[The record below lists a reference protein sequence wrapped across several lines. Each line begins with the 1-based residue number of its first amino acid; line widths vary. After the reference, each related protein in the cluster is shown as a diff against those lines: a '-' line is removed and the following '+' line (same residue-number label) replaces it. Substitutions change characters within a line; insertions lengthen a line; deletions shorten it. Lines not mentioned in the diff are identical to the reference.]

1 MNAFSSLGLALCL
14 ASVTAAADDAPQSAW
29 SGASELGYLFTSGN
43 TDTSNLNGK
52 FNVKHEGQRWDK
64 ALKLTARS
72 SKEDGETS
80 KEKYSG
86 ELQLDRN
93 FSKRSYLASVLKQER
108 DRFSGFEYQTTAA
121 IGYGYRIFTQD
132 ELKWHIEAGPGYRRD
147 KIKDSDLVD
156 EEWIGRLASKLTW
169 GIAPTVQLIQEISA
183 EPGQD
188 NSVYESETSLKST
201 VIGTL
206 ATKISYSVSYTDK
219 VPEDKVNTDREFGV
233 TLVYS
238 F

>member
-1 MNAFSSLGLALCL
+1 MKAFSSLALALSVIS
-14 ASVTAAADDAPQSAW
+14 ASAVADDAPQSAW
-29 SGASELGYLFTSGN
+29 SGASELGYLLTSGN
-43 TDTSNLNGK
+43 TDSSDLNGK
-52 FNVKHEGQRWDK
+52 FNIKHEGKRWDK

-80 KEKYSG
+80 KEKYVG

-108 DRFSGFEYQTTAA
+108 DRFSGFEYRTTAA

-132 ELKWHIEAGPGYRRD
+132 ELKWHIEAGPGYRHD
-147 KIKDSDLVD
+147 KIKDSDVVD

-169 GIAPTVQLIQEISA
+169 NIAPTVQLIQEISA

-188 NSVYESETSLKST
+188 NSVYASETSLKSN

-206 ATKISYSVSYTDK
+206 ATKISYSVEYTDK